1 MPRKV
6 LFTSHTANFA
16 KFNLPFM
23 RWFQEQ
29 GWEVHYACG
38 DDEPPP
44 ACNHTFCIPFSRSPY
59 SSQNIRA
66 YRELKH
72 VIDTENYDIIHCHTP
87 VGGVVTRLAAS
98 KTRKRGTRVLYTA
111 HGFHFYRGAPK
122 FNWLFFYPVEK
133 WLARRTD
140 CLITM
145 NEEDYSRAVRRHFR
159 AGCIEKIDGV
169 GVSLQRFRA
178 VDSNEQRQ
186 IRQELGLPAD
196 AFVLIY
202 VAEFIPRKNHRLLL
216 GILPELKKALPGLQ
230 VLFAGVGTLQQECRE
245 ECEQL
250 GVSSFVHFLG
260 YRRDVDRLY
269 QAADLLVAPSHQE
282 GLPINVIE
290 GMASGL
296 PVVCTAIRGQTDVIK
311 EPRNGLLV
319 PDNDAFAFQHAV
331 EHLAQD
337 SAARRAMREANLEDV
352 HQYSLDH
359 ALEQMAAIYRR
370 YMAESEERR

>member
-1 MPRKV
+1 MPKKV

-38 DDEPPP
+38 DDEAPP
-44 ACNHTFCIPFSRSPY
+44 ACDRTFCIPFSRSPY
-59 SSQNIRA
+59 SLQNLRA
-66 YRELKH
+66 YRELKR

-98 KTRKRGTRVLYTA
+98 KARKKGTRVLYTA

-145 NEEDYSRAVRRHFR
+145 NEEDYSRAVDRHFR
-159 AGCIEKIDGV
+159 AGRIEKIDGV

-186 IRQELGLPAD
+186 IRQELDLPAD
-196 AFVLIY
+196 AFILIY
-202 VAEFIPRKNHRLLL
+202 VAEFIPRKNHQLLL
-216 GILPELKKALPGLQ
+216 GILPELKKTLPGLQ
-230 VLFAGVGTLQQECRE
+230 VLFAGVGALQQESRE
-245 ECEQL
+245 ECERL
-250 GVSSFVHFLG
+250 GIAPFVHFLG

-296 PVVCTAIRGQTDVIK
+296 PVVCSAIRGQTDVIR
-311 EPRNGLLV
+311 EQRNGLLA
-319 PDNDAFAFQHAV
+319 PDNDANAFRHAI
-331 EHLAQD
+331 ERLAQD
-337 SAARRAMREANLEDV
+337 PSARQAMREANLEDV
-352 HQYSLDH
+352 QQYSLDH
-359 ALEQMAAIYRR
+359 ALGQMAAIYRR
-370 YMAESEERR
+370 YMNETEEP